1 MAYLES
7 LTQESSGTVS
17 YYTFLS
23 LLNGSSFAPDTPD
36 IVYAP
41 DWPFTFTRM
50 SFFFLSQSA
59 LSITAPSPDYNHF
72 PTICLSKIPLDCTIR
87 LPTISPWT
95 FLLFLLLHKILPN
108 TVLLMP
114 LYLRLSATASL
125 FSLLNL
131 KHLFFFFLTTPTT
144 WKSSRARER
153 THATTVI

>member
-1 MAYLES
+1 MAAHL
-7 LTQESSGTVS
+7 LQTHQI
-17 YYTFLS
+17 LS
-23 LLNGSSFAPDTPD
+23 MPQTDPLGSHACL
-36 IVYAP
+36 
-41 DWPFTFTRM
+41 
-50 SFFFLSQSA
+50 FFLSQSA

-95 FLLFLLLHKILPN
+95 FLLFLLSHKILPN
-108 TVLLMP
+108 TVLLML

-131 KHLFFFFLTTPTT
+131 KHLFFFFLTTPTA

-153 THATTVI
+153 TQATTVI